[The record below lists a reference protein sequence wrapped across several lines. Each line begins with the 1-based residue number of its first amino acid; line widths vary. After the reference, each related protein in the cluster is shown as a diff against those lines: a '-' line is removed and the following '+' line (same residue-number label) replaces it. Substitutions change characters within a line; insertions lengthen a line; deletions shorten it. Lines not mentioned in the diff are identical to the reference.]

1 MNVKIEILDISPK
14 ASHLKNNQAET
25 ISMLIK
31 YEKNVLKYDLEKVLK
46 DQQKISVL
54 INPNNIIKLIL
65 LRDNSRILG
74 LTDFYPSYGT
84 RWLNIKGTKNIQ
96 NIENSLALS
105 CENIKTENFIDKN
118 NNTENYNTIKNN
130 IIDISTSFA
139 KGNTKSSINIPDP
152 FINNNNIRIKIKTS
166 MKNKSKNK
174 TNIKKNTYS
183 KSPATLTRGRSNI
196 IINPSV
202 KNYTTN
208 KHHKNNHA
216 SMKNIKEKIDMDNLL
231 RIKKNLKNTNSSSSI
246 KLSLNQIINEN
257 DKISL
262 NVKDTI
268 LNSNKNYKSKSK
280 IKKVKDN
287 EMSLNEQQK
296 QKTQN
301 NFYVRKP
308 IMSLENEKNEN
319 NRNNNYYN
327 NTITIETNNK
337 KIEDLIIDNNF
348 KDKLKLDEIINPS
361 SFNLGNS
368 QTISVYDKNNDNSIL
383 KSSQDKN
390 INFVN
395 KEISKSISSLNNIN
409 ILNDENMNKNNCSK
423 ISSEIKNNSSNYS
436 ISSDE
441 NELMNNFETLKN
453 DVIIYYTKEYLK
465 SINDDM
471 LLLEVILIIEKI
483 LQLKFEYQKQYK
495 TLFIKF
501 KKYKNNMIITKKKSI
516 NIIKKN
522 NKLQLIKNS
531 LEFKKNNINLFI
543 SGNKQYLSSQKQL
556 LDNKDADICNNL
568 LKNKIS
574 DESEI
579 IKKDKIINL
588 FIDICEKNVN
598 SLNSLTK
605 RYYTDLKKKNES
617 KNKNKVEQQQ
627 LQTNT
632 NSLVTIP
639 NSNNNNEKAKGS
651 SSSAKSHILKNNKF
665 KIRKFNENIKTISNE
680 NKLRI
685 KNNFYMDSK
694 SSEKKRPR
702 FDKFLNKIK

>member
-1 MNVKIEILDISPK
+1 MMNVKIEILDISPK
-14 ASHLKNNQAET
+14 ANHLKSNKAET
-25 ISMLIK
+25 ISILLK
-31 YEKNVLKYDLEKVLK
+31 YEKNVLKYDLEKLLK
-46 DQQKISVL
+46 DQQKINLL
-54 INPNNIIKLIL
+54 INPNNKIKLIL
-65 LRDNSRILG
+65 LRNNSRIIG

-84 RWLNIKGTKNIQ
+84 RWLSIKGSKNIEKT
-96 NIENSLALS
+96 ENSLAIS
-105 CENIKTENFIDKN
+105 CENIKIENFIDN
-118 NNTENYNTIKNN
+118 NNMTENYNTIKNN

-152 FINNNNIRIKIKTS
+152 FIYNNIRIKIKSS
-166 MKNKSKNK
+166 MKIKSKNKSKINK
-174 TNIKKNTYS
+174 NIYS
-183 KSPATLTRGRSNI
+183 KSPTTLTRGRSNI
-196 IINPSV
+196 IINPST
-202 KNYTTN
+202 KNNTTN

-216 SMKNIKEKIDMDNLL
+216 SMKNIKEKIKMDNLL
-231 RIKKNLKNTNSSSSI
+231 RIKKNLKSTNSSSSI
-246 KLSLNQIINEN
+246 KLSLNQIISDN

-262 NVKDTI
+262 NPKNTI
-268 LNSNKNYKSKSK
+268 LNSNKKNKSKSK
-280 IKKVKDN
+280 INKAKDN

-308 IMSLENEKNEN
+308 LMSLENEKNEN
-319 NRNNNYYN
+319 NNNNNYYN

-348 KDKLKLDEIINPS
+348 KNKLKLDEIINPS
-361 SFNLGNS
+361 SFILGNT
-368 QTISVYDKNNDNSIL
+368 QTISVCDKNNDNSIL
-383 KSSQDKN
+383 KSSQEKN
-390 INFVN
+390 FNYIN
-395 KEISKSISSLNNIN
+395 KEISKSISSFNNIN
-409 ILNDENMNKNNCSK
+409 ILNDENMNKNNCSM

-436 ISSDE
+436 ISSEE

-495 TLFIKF
+495 SLLNKF
-501 KKYKNNMIITKKKSI
+501 KKYKNNMIITKQKSI
-516 NIIKKN
+516 NFIKKN
-522 NKLQLIKNS
+522 NKLKLIKAN
-531 LEFKKNNINLFI
+531 LDFKANNTNLFI
-543 SGNKQYLSSQKQL
+543 LCNKQYLSSQKQL
-556 LDNKDADICNNL
+556 LDKKDADIWNNL

-579 IKKDKIINL
+579 INKDKIINL

-605 RYYTDLKKKNES
+605 RYYIDLKKKNEL
-617 KNKNKVEQQQ
+617 KNKNREELQ
-627 LQTNT
+627 LQSNST
-632 NSLVTIP
+632 SLVTIP
-639 NSNNNNEKAKGS
+639 NSNNVNNEKGKEGV
-651 SSSAKSHILKNNKF
+651 SSAKSHILKNNKL
-665 KIRKFNENIKTISNE
+665 KLKKFNENIKTINHE
-680 NKLRI
+680 NKIRF

-702 FDKFLNKIK
+702 IDKFINKIK